1 MKKIVS
7 AGLVIMTILAV
18 GVNGQGTAGWP
29 GSSSSVSLNVG
40 TLLMATPISVT
51 YDHLWHMKKTHLG
64 LSTGVL
70 TSFYDGANSMVLGF
84 YAAFT
89 FLTGTSSHH
98 FEWRL
103 GGSWHPVYLYPDAG
117 SSFEEIPFMPVIV
130 LGYRYQKPGGNRF
143 YRASVGTGGIG
154 IGIGFVFGQK
164 QKGETG

>member
-18 GVNGQGTAGWP
+18 GVNGQEAAGWP
-29 GSSSSVSLNVG
+29 TSSSSVSLNVG
-40 TLLMATPISVT
+40 TLLIVTPIGVT

-70 TSFYDGANSMVLGF
+70 TSFYDGSNSMVLGF
-84 YAAFT
+84 YAAFV
-89 FLTGTSSHH
+89 FLAGTRDHH

-103 GGSWHPVYLYPDAG
+103 GGSYHPIYLYPDAG

-130 LGYRYQKPGGNRF
+130 LGYRYQRPQGKTF
-143 YRASVGTGGIG
+143 FRASAGTGGIG
-154 IGIGFVFGQK
+154 LGIGFVFGQK